1 MDEKIKREIEELERD
16 FKEESKEIPS
26 SSEIQKKK
34 TLTFL
39 SQNFLVLLG
48 IGISLIL
55 ILTGMFFFYQIF
67 IAKKRPLEKIV
78 SKERKENLEVKSAL
92 EDQRL
97 NQTLVY
103 FKEKID
109 LSTSQPNYPYKLE
122 FKNFLVS
129 LDAKNFLKLDVI
141 FYFDRDSD
149 YKEAMH
155 QEIIYRDFIF
165 KFLESIETKNWKEER
180 YVREL
185 EKRILHEME
194 KRRLKP
200 LPKAVQLDGFLLRA

>member
-1 MDEKIKREIEELERD
+1 MDEKTKKEIEELERD
-16 FKEESKEIPS
+16 LKEESKELSP

-34 TLTFL
+34 IPPFF
-39 SQNFLVLLG
+39 SQNFLILLG
-48 IGISLIL
+48 IGMSLIL
-55 ILTGMFFFYQIF
+55 ILAGIVFFYQIF
-67 IAKKRPLEKIV
+67 IAKERPSENIA
-78 SKERKENLEVKSAL
+78 SKEKRENLEVKPAL
-92 EDQRL
+92 EEQRA

-103 FKEKID
+103 SKEKID
-109 LSTSQPNYPYKLE
+109 FLTSQPNYPYKLE

-155 QEIIYRDFIF
+155 HEIIYRDFIF
-165 KFLESIETKNWKEER
+165 KFLGSIETKNWKEER
-180 YVREL
+180 YVKEL

-194 KRRLKP
+194 KRGLKP